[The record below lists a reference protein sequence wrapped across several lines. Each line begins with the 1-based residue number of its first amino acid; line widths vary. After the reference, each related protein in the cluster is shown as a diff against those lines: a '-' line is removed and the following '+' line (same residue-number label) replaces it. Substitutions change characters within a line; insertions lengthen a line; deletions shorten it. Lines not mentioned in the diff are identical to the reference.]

1 MAENQFFIDS
11 DKLSE
16 AALERKHKLETDPSS
31 RTNHME
37 YMPGMEQ
44 IDPTIRNKVLSE
56 MDSYDYNKYTEE
68 RRVGKECRSRWA
80 PDHEKKGVTGI

>member
-44 IDPTIRNKVLSE
+44 NLPIS
-56 MDSYDYNKYTEE
+56 
-68 RRVGKECRSRWA
+68 A
-80 PDHEKKGVTGI
+80 

>member
-44 IDPTIRNKVLSE
+44 IDSDICEKVMSQVQQIYGKRCAECIR
-56 MDSYDYNKYTEE
+56 
-68 RRVGKECRSRWA
+68 A
-80 PDHEKKGVTGI
+80 

>member
-31 RTNHME
+31 RTNA
-37 YMPGMEQ
+37 G
-44 IDPTIRNKVLSE
+44 DGT
-56 MDSYDYNKYTEE
+56 D
-68 RRVGKECRSRWA
+68 RSN
-80 PDHEKKGVTGI
+80 HKK

>member
-44 IDPTIRNKVLSE
+44 LR
-56 MDSYDYNKYTEE
+56 DYMIHAMSMITVEL
-68 RRVGKECRSRWA
+68 VQ
-80 PDHEKKGVTGI
+80 

>member
-44 IDPTIRNKVLSE
+44 IDPTIRNKSPFRDGQLRLQQI
-56 MDSYDYNKYTEE
+56 Y
-68 RRVGKECRSRWA
+68 GKRCAECIRA
-80 PDHEKKGVTGI
+80 